1 MKKGF
6 ALLFTVISTIS
17 LNAQVVENV
26 EVEWPRKIESNKNIV
41 SKNKLGKNQIR
52 TATYSILPETTPPPN
67 RLERWANRKTQ
78 ILHLI
83 KDCNIDIIG
92 TQRAYSRQISQ
103 LAKLSGYSVVTNSD
117 SIPHAILYNSS
128 RLKQEA
134 CGFLSLTSENRYDQT
149 PHTCTWAKFK
159 ETDGGKTFYVFNTYL
174 RTAEEAETLLQQ
186 TKKIAGKK
194 PVIITADLFALQ
206 YKPAPMVFR
215 GKMKDSYDIALHKT
229 GKVGTY
235 HNFRILKPIRR
246 MDYIFLSPHFI
257 VNEYDT
263 IDEELQTIRPGS
275 DHLPVVVD
283 LTIK

>member
-1 MKKGF
+1 MKKIF

-17 LNAQVVENV
+17 LNAQVVESV
-26 EVEWPRKIESNKNIV
+26 EVEWPRKIEPDKNIV

-159 ETDGGKTFYVFNTYL
+159 ETDGGKNVL
-174 RTAEEAETLLQQ
+174 RVQHIPSHCRRSRNSPATN
-186 TKKIAGKK
+186 KKNSRKK
-194 PVIITADLFALQ
+194 AC
-206 YKPAPMVFR
+206 
-215 GKMKDSYDIALHKT
+215 
-229 GKVGTY
+229 
-235 HNFRILKPIRR
+235 N
-246 MDYIFLSPHFI
+246 
-257 VNEYDT
+257 NNC
-263 IDEELQTIRPGS
+263 RPFCAAIQARPDGF
-275 DHLPVVVD
+275 
-283 LTIK
+283 

>member
-1 MKKGF
+1 M
-6 ALLFTVISTIS
+6 LFRS
-17 LNAQVVENV
+17 
-26 EVEWPRKIESNKNIV
+26 
-41 SKNKLGKNQIR
+41 
-52 TATYSILPETTPPPN
+52 
-67 RLERWANRKTQ
+67 
-78 ILHLI
+78 
-83 KDCNIDIIG
+83 
-92 TQRAYSRQISQ
+92 
-103 LAKLSGYSVVTNSD
+103 
-117 SIPHAILYNSS
+117 
-128 RLKQEA
+128 
-134 CGFLSLTSENRYDQT
+134 YDQT